1 MTSNRINTLVTVL
14 PLVLGF
20 ALSACTPKPETV
32 KPDATTTATTVTA
45 QTVAPAPVATM
56 PAPALAASVAQP
68 LVVDPLI
75 ALQDP
80 NSPISNRVVYFEFDR
95 SEIQQ
100 SFLTQLD
107 AHARFLVLN
116 PQLKVRLEG
125 HCDER
130 GTREYNIGLGD
141 RRSQS
146 VRRLLMFQGVTA
158 AQIVTVS
165 YGEERPAADGHD
177 EDGWSKNRR
186 VELVYQR

>member
-1 MTSNRINTLVTVL
+1 MTSNRSNTLVTVL

-20 ALSACTPKPETV
+20 ALTACTPKPETV

-95 SEIQQ
+95 SEIRQ
-100 SFLTQLD
+100 SFLTQLE

-146 VRRLLMFQGVTA
+146 VRRLLMFQGVAA

-177 EDGWSKNRR
+177 EDA
-186 VELVYQR
+186 